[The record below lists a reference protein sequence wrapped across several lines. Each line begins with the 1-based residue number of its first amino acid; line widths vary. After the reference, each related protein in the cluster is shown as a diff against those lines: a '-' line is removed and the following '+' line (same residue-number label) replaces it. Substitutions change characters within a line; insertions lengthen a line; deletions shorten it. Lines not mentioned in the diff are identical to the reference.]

1 MKRTLYLGL
10 TLLCLVGMSTTAIAK
25 GKPQQQQTSQS
36 TGQPIEQGKTQQY
49 NQPQLDGQQMGQ
61 GRYLP
66 CQMQSSNVQPQFGS
80 QSFGASNAKPSRSN
94 KGGRVRGRDRAQQV
108 QQMNNLA
115 KKQRAAG
122 NLSMQQG
129 DCLQPRN

>member
-1 MKRTLYLGL
+1 M
-10 TLLCLVGMSTTAIAK
+10 
-25 GKPQQQQTSQS
+25 
-36 TGQPIEQGKTQQY
+36 EQGQ
-49 NQPQLDGQQMGQ
+49 
-61 GRYLP
+61 YLP
-66 CQMQSSNVQPQFGS
+66 CQMQSSNVQSQVGS
-80 QSFGASNAKPSRSN
+80 QSFGASNAMPSRSN

-129 DCLQPRN
+129 GCLQPRN

>member
-1 MKRTLYLGL
+1 MKRTLYIGL
-10 TLLCLVGMSTTAIAK
+10 TLLCLVGMSTAAIAK
-25 GKPQQQQTSQS
+25 GKPQQQQTPQS
-36 TGQPIEQGKTQQY
+36 TGQSIEQGNRQQY
-49 NQPQLDGQQMGQ
+49 NQPQPDGQQMEQGQ
-61 GRYLP
+61 YLP

-129 DCLQPRN
+129 GCLQPRN